1 MEPNPSQNPS
11 HDRLIDFALGDI
23 SREEEA
29 LLYAQF
35 DRDPALREQAER
47 IRRNVLMVRAVPAN
61 DISEAALARLFAAVR
76 EAGIAQPAA
85 AAAGHATEHATEHAT
100 GHEDHKPGKILS
112 LADWLRTHAMRIAAA
127 VVVSG
132 AIIFGLSQM
141 PELPAPSVARISADG
156 VTNWVHDGE
165 LVEAAIGDRRQI
177 TFQGGEVLLDGASAV
192 RLHRTG
198 DFTAPMIEVVRGRA
212 VLSAGNVALNA
223 TAAEQNLDIE
233 AGSSVAVDYERPYQ
247 SVSAD
252 GRMVE
257 VQRQTLAEAAAL
269 GERTYG
275 IRINVSELDAELRNN
290 RRVSFY
296 GTDMTPEVFV
306 ASLAQAASRYGIHE
320 VALNT
325 RDVKLVY
332 KGGSDSGEG
341 VDAAMVN
348 VAVLAGN
355 ATVSRQ
361 GESST
366 TRLSAG
372 AGNNGF
378 SARTT
383 QDAMPLQ
390 RGSDALARMVVWA
403 GGMGNNSVEAS
414 LREHASRGGSLP
426 RGTVIHSDR
435 VILIQGASNAAGPE
449 RVFLLGGPEFT
460 FPLPGDR
467 MGRLVGLMSTGAE
480 FEVKGELKREF
491 IPLSALGK

>member
-1 MEPNPSQNPS
+1 MEPNPDQNPM

-23 SREEEA
+23 SREDEA

-35 DRDPALREQAER
+35 ERDPALREQAER

-76 EAGIAQPAA
+76 EAGKPESVAA
-85 AAAGHATEHATEHAT
+85 DSGTDH
-100 GHEDHKPGKILS
+100 GQDVHKPAPVYS
-112 LADWLRTHAMRIAAA
+112 LAGWLRAHAVRIAAA
-127 VVVSG
+127 VVVSS
-132 AIIFGLSQM
+132 AVIFGLSQM
-141 PELPAPSVARISADG
+141 PELPAPAVARISADG
-156 VTNWVHDGE
+156 VTRWVHDGE
-165 LVEAAIGDRRQI
+165 LIQSAIGERRQI
-177 TFQGGEVLLDGASAV
+177 AFQGGEVLLDGASAV

-198 DFTAPMIEVVRGRA
+198 DFSAPMIEVVRGRA
-212 VLSAGNVALNA
+212 VLSAQTAPLA
-223 TAAEQNLDIE
+223 ASAAEQNLAIE
-233 AGSSVAVDYERPYQ
+233 AGSTVALDYEQPYQ

-252 GRMVE
+252 GRVVE
-257 VQRQTLAEAAAL
+257 IQRQTLAEVAAL

-275 IRINVSELDAELRNN
+275 IKINVSELDAELRNN

-296 GTDMTPEVFV
+296 GADMTPEVFV
-306 ASLAQAASRYGIHE
+306 ASLAQAASRYGVHE
-320 VALNT
+320 VALNA

-348 VAVLAGN
+348 VAVLSGHV
-355 ATVSRQ
+355 TISRET
-361 GESST
+361 ESV
-366 TRLSAG
+366 RLSAG

-383 QDAMPLQ
+383 RGAMPQQ
-390 RGSDALARMVVWA
+390 RSGDALARMVVWA
-403 GGMGNNSVEAS
+403 GGMGNDSVESS
-414 LREHASRGGSLP
+414 LREHTSRGGSLP

-435 VILIQGASNAAGPE
+435 VVLIQGVPGGTGAE

-467 MGRLVGLMSTGAE
+467 KGRLVGLMSTGAE

-491 IPLSALGK
+491 IPLSSLGR